1 VSPAARSSMGDGADA
16 YTDQLLGHARA
27 TRNRGR
33 IAGAP
38 IHADGDNP
46 VCGDHLE
53 AWATLDARGR
63 IERAAFEGEGC
74 AISLAAASLLFED
87 VRGRTLDEVQR
98 LDREHIFELLG
109 LELSTSRVKCGTLGL
124 AVLKDGIQA
133 YVRERH
139 A

>member
-1 VSPAARSSMGDGADA
+1 MNAIAEPTTEVYSGE
-16 YTDQLLGHARA
+16 LLAHARD

-53 AWATLDARGR
+53 AWAVLDSKGR
-63 IERAAFEGEGC
+63 IGRASFEGQGC
-74 AISLAAASLLFED
+74 AISLAAASLVFED
-87 VRGRTLDEVQR
+87 VKGKTLDEVKR
-98 LDREHIFELLG
+98 ADRERVFELLG
-109 LELSTSRVKCGTLGL
+109 LQLSTSRVKCGTLGL
-124 AVLKDGIQA
+124 AVLKDGIRA
-133 YVRERH
+133 YESTKGRK